1 MKLVLKS
8 WIGALLNRFGV
19 PGFVRYTI
27 YSNPAAGVRVL
38 VQCYRLFSVI
48 SVNGVDVYFHR
59 ITGKIDGVFVNPN
72 ANRGMLRTTKSYR
85 LNDARAASV
94 VDSGRS

>member
-1 MKLVLKS
+1 MKMVLKS
-8 WIGALLNRFGV
+8 WIGALLNKFGV

-38 VQCYRLFSVI
+38 VQCYRLFSVV

-59 ITGKIDGVFVNPN
+59 ITGKIDGIFVSPN
-72 ANRGMLRTTKSYR
+72 ANCGLLRAKKSYR
-85 LNDARAASV
+85 VNDPRPV
-94 VDSGRS
+94 